1 MDPAEAFGVGRG
13 DIVAVVGAGGKKST
27 LYALTAGIGG
37 AVLTA
42 TVHIPPFEG
51 HVGHLVVAERP
62 SEAVET
68 VDEGDWPLGLVPDR
82 DGDRGRY
89 LGYDPAT
96 VDALASATDA
106 PLLVKA
112 DGARRRRS
120 KAPADDEPQ
129 VPASSTVVVP
139 VVSVRVVGEPLSEE
153 RVHRSERVAAIA
165 DLSAGEEI
173 GVDDVVAVLTH
184 ESGGLKRVP
193 EGAAV
198 RPLVNM
204 VDDDGLEATARRVAE
219 GLLGHRR
226 VDRVVLGRMDLRKVV
241 DVVECGSELLDV
253 GPEV

>member
-1 MDPAEAFGVGRG
+1 MDPEEAFGVGRG
-13 DIVAVVGAGGKKST
+13 DVVAVVGAGGKKST
-27 LYALTAGIGG
+27 LYALAAGIGR

-42 TVHIPPFEG
+42 TVRIPPFEG
-51 HVGHLVVAERP
+51 HVGRLVVAERP

-68 VDEGDWPLGLVPDR
+68 VDEGDWPLGLVPGR
-82 DGDRGRY
+82 DGDRDRY

-106 PLLVKA
+106 PLLVKT
-112 DGARRRRS
+112 DGARRRWF

-139 VVSVRVVGEPLSEE
+139 VVSARVVGEPLSEE
-153 RVHRSERVAAIA
+153 RVHRPERVAALT

-173 GVDDVVAVLTH
+173 GVDDVVAVSTH
-184 ESGGLKRVP
+184 ESGGLKGIP

-204 VDDDGLEATARRVAE
+204 VDNDALEATAREVAE
-219 GLLGHRR
+219 GLLDHRR

-241 DVVECGSELLDV
+241 DVVG
-253 GPEV
+253 